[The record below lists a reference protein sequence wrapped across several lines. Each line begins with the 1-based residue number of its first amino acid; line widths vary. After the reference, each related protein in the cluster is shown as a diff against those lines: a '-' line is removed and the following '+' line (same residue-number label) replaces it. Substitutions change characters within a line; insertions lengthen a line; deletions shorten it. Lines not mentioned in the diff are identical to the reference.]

1 MIVMEGI
8 HWALMPISK
17 SCLTLLMK
25 HVRPIKHEAEI
36 KFHVPKKSFVQL
48 AD

>member
-1 MIVMEGI
+1 MEGI
-8 HWALMPISK
+8 QWALMPISK
-17 SCLTLLMK
+17 TITLLMK

-36 KFHVPKKSFVQL
+36 MEFHVPKKSFVQL